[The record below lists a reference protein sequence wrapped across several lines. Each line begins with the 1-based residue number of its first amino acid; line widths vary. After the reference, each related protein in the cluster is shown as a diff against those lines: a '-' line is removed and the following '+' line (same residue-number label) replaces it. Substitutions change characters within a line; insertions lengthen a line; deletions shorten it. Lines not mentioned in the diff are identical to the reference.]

1 MARGGLYRTDVEK
14 ARSALIA
21 QGKHPSVD
29 AVRVAL
35 GNTGSKT
42 TIHRYLKEI
51 DAEEGSDRKVAVSDA
66 LLDLVARLAA
76 QLHAEADALIAA
88 EKATCSAAVAAAQQ
102 IAQQR
107 TQEAGQVRDELQ
119 RTETVLAQERHD
131 HGVSR
136 QQLVDASV
144 RLSQFEER
152 AAGLAQQ
159 VESANAHALS
169 LEKKHEHAREALEHY
184 RVSVKEQRDQEQRRH
199 EHQVQELQLEL
210 RKANES
216 INEKNH
222 QVLQLNRDN
231 ARLTELVSQR
241 DKEIVDFKSKA
252 RDHQR
257 ELNELRPF
265 ATAHQVLEAK
275 FAAEHQAA
283 AALRGELET
292 ARLETRQAHQD
303 RHQSDHEVIRLT
315 ARLAAVE
322 ESLARNAPKGADALT
337 TPATAA
343 P

>member
-51 DAEEGSDRKVAVSDA
+51 DAEEGTDRKVAVSDA
-66 LLDLVARLAA
+66 LQDLVARLAA
-76 QLHAEADALIAA
+76 QLHAEADERIAHEKLACSTTVANARQAA
-88 EKATCSAAVAAAQQ
+88 EQQAGLAAGLQKDL
-102 IAQQR
+102 
-107 TQEAGQVRDELQ
+107 GQL
-119 RTETVLAQERHD
+119 ETTLAQERQD
-131 HGVSR
+131 HAASR
-136 QQLVDASV
+136 QLLIDASV

-152 AAGLAQQ
+152 AAGLAKQ
-159 VESANAHALS
+159 VEAASAHAQS

-184 RVSVKEQRDQEQRRH
+184 RVSAKEQRDQDQRRH

-210 RKANES
+210 RKAGETLT
-216 INEKNH
+216 EKNH

-241 DKEIVDFKSKA
+241 DKDIVDLKSEV
-252 RDHQR
+252 RGQQR
-257 ELNELRPF
+257 EIEELRPI
-265 ATAHQVLEAK
+265 ATAHEVLQAK
-275 FAAEHQAA
+275 FAAEHQASA
-283 AALRGELET
+283 AFRSELEA
-292 ARLETRQAHQD
+292 ARVEIRQAHQD
-303 RHQSDHEVIRLT
+303 QQRSDHEVIRLT

-322 ESLARNAPKGADALT
+322 ESFARTARDSANVSTLST
-337 TPATAA
+337 TE
-343 P
+343 

>member
-51 DAEEGSDRKVAVSDA
+51 EAEEGTDRKVAVSDA
-66 LLDLVARLAA
+66 LQDLVARLAD
-76 QLHAEADALIAA
+76 QLQAEADERIAN
-88 EKATCSAAVAAAQQ
+88 EKLACSTAVTAAQQ
-102 IAQQR
+102 AAEQQ
-107 TQEAGQVRDELQ
+107 AGLAAGLRKDLEQL
-119 RTETVLAQERHD
+119 ETTLAQARQD
-131 HGVSR
+131 HAASR

-152 AAGLAQQ
+152 AAGLGKQ
-159 VESANAHALS
+159 VEAANAHAQS

-184 RVSVKEQRDQEQRRH
+184 RVSVKEQRDQDQRRH

-210 RKANES
+210 RKASEMLT
-216 INEKNH
+216 EKNH

-241 DKEIVDFKSKA
+241 DKDIVDLKSEA
-252 RDHQR
+252 RGRQR
-257 ELNELRPF
+257 ELEELRPI
-265 ATAHQVLEAK
+265 AAAHQVLEAK
-275 FAAEHQAA
+275 YVAEQQAGAAV
-283 AALRGELET
+283 RSELDAT
-292 ARLETRQAHQD
+292 RADIRQAHQD
-303 RHQSDHEVIRLT
+303 RQRSEHEVIRLT

-322 ESLARNAPKGADALT
+322 ELLARATRDGADASALP
-337 TPATAA
+337 TPE
-343 P
+343 

>member
-66 LLDLVARLAA
+66 LQDLVARLAA
-76 QLHAEADALIAA
+76 QLHAEADAVIAS
-88 EKATCSAAVAAAQQ
+88 EQATCSAAVSTAQQLAAQR
-102 IAQQR
+102 A
-107 TQEAGQVRDELQ
+107 QEAGELRDELQ
-119 RTETVLAQERHD
+119 RTETTLAQERHD
-131 HGVSR
+131 HSVSR

-210 RKANES
+210 RKANET
-216 INEKNH
+216 ITEKNH

-231 ARLTELVSQR
+231 ARLTELVTQR
-241 DKEIVDFKSKA
+241 DKEIVDLKSDA
-252 RDHQR
+252 RAHQR
-257 ELNELRPF
+257 ELDELRPIT
-265 ATAHQVLEAK
+265 TAHQVLQTK
-275 FAAEHQAA
+275 FAAEQHAS
-283 AALRGELET
+283 AALRNDLEA
-292 ARLETRQAHQD
+292 ARLETRQAQLD
-303 RHQSDHEVIRLT
+303 RQRSDHDVIRLT

-322 ESLARNAPKGADALT
+322 ESLARSAPKGTDAPT
-337 TPATAA
+337 TPTSD
-343 P
+343 

>member
-51 DAEEGSDRKVAVSDA
+51 EAEEGADRKVAISEA
-66 LLDLVARLAA
+66 LGDLVARLAA
-76 QLHAEADALIAA
+76 QLHAEADERIAQ
-88 EKATCSAAVAAAQQ
+88 EKLACDAAVTAAQQ
-102 IAQQR
+102 AAEQQ
-107 TQEAGQVRDELQ
+107 AGLATSLRKDLEQL
-119 RTETVLAQERHD
+119 ETTLAQERQNHAA
-131 HGVSR
+131 SR
-136 QQLVDASV
+136 QQLVDATV

-152 AAGLAQQ
+152 AAGLAKQ
-159 VESANAHALS
+159 VEAANAHAQS

-184 RVSVKEQRDQEQRRH
+184 RVSVKEQRDQDQRRH

-210 RKANES
+210 RKGSETLT
-216 INEKNH
+216 EKNH

-241 DKEIVDFKSKA
+241 DKEIVELKSEA
-252 RDHQR
+252 RGQQR
-257 ELNELRPF
+257 ELEELRPI
-265 ATAHQVLEAK
+265 ATAHQVLAAK
-275 FAAEHQAA
+275 FAAEQHAA
-283 AALRGELET
+283 AALRNELEA
-292 ARLETRQAHQD
+292 ARADIRQAHHD
-303 RHQSDHEVIRLT
+303 RQHSDHEVIRLT

-322 ESLARNAPKGADALT
+322 ESLARATRNRADASALP
-337 TPATAA
+337 TPE
-343 P
+343 